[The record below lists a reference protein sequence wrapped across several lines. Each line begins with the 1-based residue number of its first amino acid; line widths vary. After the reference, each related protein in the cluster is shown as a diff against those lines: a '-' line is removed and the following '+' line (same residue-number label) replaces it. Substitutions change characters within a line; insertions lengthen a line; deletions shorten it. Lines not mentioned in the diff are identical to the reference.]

1 MVEGRALRLFRSSSR
16 AHLLPWFSCPP
27 PPLSP
32 PPPEFASGNI
42 VRKILRLIR
51 EEYRAFV
58 IQSQATSGSHS
69 NPSSLSSSQLLLGP
83 SSSAL
88 SLSTFL
94 LHGGSSRST
103 RIPTGIVGP
112 PAGVTSTGFSSA
124 TPTPAPV
131 DVPEWEWEDN
141 DKSGLGGKKAS
152 NVKPHLIGAI
162 DEVIDEVMSAVD
174 NVAKGAGSH
183 IHST

>member
-1 MVEGRALRLFRSSSR
+1 
-16 AHLLPWFSCPP
+16 
-27 PPLSP
+27 
-32 PPPEFASGNI
+32 
-42 VRKILRLIR
+42 
-51 EEYRAFV
+51 
-58 IQSQATSGSHS
+58 
-69 NPSSLSSSQLLLGP
+69 
-83 SSSAL
+83 
-88 SLSTFL
+88 
-94 LHGGSSRST
+94 
-103 RIPTGIVGP
+103 
-112 PAGVTSTGFSSA
+112 
-124 TPTPAPV
+124 V